1 MNELIK
7 IQTNENGQAVSARE
21 LHEKLGIQKHF
32 TQWWEY
38 QAKALCLEEGKDFL
52 TILLES
58 TGGRPSTDY
67 IIPLDIAK
75 HLAMISGGENAHKI
89 REYFIQVEKAWNSP
103 EMVMA
108 RSLEYAAKQLSGYK
122 AKLEHAELI
131 IEQQKPQVLFAQSVT
146 ASTTSI
152 LVADMAKILKK
163 NGIEIGEIRLWEWLR
178 NNGYVIKEKGRSY
191 NMPTQRSMNLKI
203 MEIKEG
209 TYINSKGVS
218 KITKTTLVTGKGQ
231 VYFVNK
237 FLKEKEESLCLT
249 R

>member
-1 MNELIK
+1 MNQLIK

-67 IIPLDIAK
+67 IIPIDIAK

-108 RSLEYAAKQLSGYK
+108 RGLQMASKRIEGLTLQLNMK
-122 AKLEHAELI
+122 D
-131 IEQQKPQVLFAQSVT
+131 Q
-146 ASTTSI
+146 
-152 LVADMAKILKK
+152 
-163 NGIEIGEIRLWEWLR
+163 
-178 NNGYVIKEKGRSY
+178 VIKELKPKADYTDTILKNKGLVTITQIAKDYGMTGQQMNELLHNLGVQYKQSGQWLLYTKYQDKGYTHSETIDITRSDGRPDVKMNTKWTQKGRLFIY
-191 NMPTQRSMNLKI
+191 GLLKQH
-203 MEIKEG
+203 EILPVIEQDQKC
-209 TYINSKGVS
+209 
-218 KITKTTLVTGKGQ
+218 
-231 VYFVNK
+231 FA
-237 FLKEKEESLCLT
+237 
-249 R
+249 

>member
-32 TQWWEY
+32 TQWWEN
-38 QAKALCLEEGKDFL
+38 QTNMLHLTEEKDFL
-52 TILLES
+52 TLRLES

-152 LVADMAKILKK
+152 LVADLAKILKK
-163 NGIEIGEIRLWEWLR
+163 NGIDIGEIRLWEWLR
-178 NNGYVIKEKGRSY
+178 KNKYVISEKGRSY
-191 NMPTQRSMNLKI
+191 NMPTQKSMELKV

-237 FLKEKEESLCLT
+237 FLKAKEESVCLS